1 VAAQV
6 ELVAAQVALVAAQV
20 ELVVAL
26 VASQVELVAAQV
38 GLVAA
43 QVELVAAQVEL
54 VAAQVELVVA
64 LVVELVLQME
74 CLGVAAWHTRQ
85 KRSLTHRS
93 LLFHRCHRR
102 AHRLHALRL
111 RRHNPL
117 FCLISTRTFFCSF
130 PGMSFCLS
138 QSPELSC
145 LILFLSIKSG
155 NRSLWVESRMR

>member
-1 VAAQV
+1 MAAQV
-6 ELVAAQVALVAAQV
+6 ELVAVQVALVAS
-20 ELVVAL
+20 LVALVAVQVAL
-26 VASQVELVAAQV
+26 VASLVALVA
-38 GLVAA
+38 LVAA

-54 VAAQVELVVA
+54 VASLVA
-64 LVVELVLQME
+64 LVAAQGVELVLQME

-117 FCLISTRTFFCSF
+117 FCSISTRSFFCSF

-155 NRSLWVESRMR
+155 NRSLWVESHMR

>member
-1 VAAQV
+1 
-6 ELVAAQVALVAAQV
+6 
-20 ELVVAL
+20 
-26 VASQVELVAAQV
+26 
-38 GLVAA
+38 VAA

-54 VAAQVELVVA
+54 VAARVELVAAQVELVAAQVA
-64 LVVELVLQME
+64 LVASLVALVAAQGVELVLQME

-117 FCLISTRTFFCSF
+117 FYSISTRSFFCSF
-130 PGMSFCLS
+130 PGTSFCLS